1 MVLCDDLR
9 SFFFPSL
16 QAAARRKTIVA
27 PCLATKVLNGCHD
40 MHVEVSMIIVCNP
53 VNVPSSLVE
62 GLSHSC
68 KLDVISITFTAD
80 HCGWVHTQT

>member
-1 MVLCDDLR
+1 
-9 SFFFPSL
+9 
-16 QAAARRKTIVA
+16 
-27 PCLATKVLNGCHD
+27 
-40 MHVEVSMIIVCNP
+40 VEVSMIIVCNP

-80 HCGWVHTQT
+80 HCG